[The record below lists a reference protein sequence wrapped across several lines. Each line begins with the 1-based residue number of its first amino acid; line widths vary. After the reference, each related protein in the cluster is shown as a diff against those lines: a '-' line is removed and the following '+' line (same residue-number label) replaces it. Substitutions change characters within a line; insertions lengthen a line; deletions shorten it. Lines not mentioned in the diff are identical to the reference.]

1 MSDRVFNVAVVGA
14 AGLVGEA
21 VVSQLAERDFPIG
34 NIHALDSERAAGKRV
49 EFGSKMIKVE
59 ALEEFDFTRVDI
71 AFFSSGA
78 EISAQYAP
86 RAAES
91 GAVVIDST
99 TCFRYDEDIPL
110 VVPEVNPEMIG
121 DYVNRNIIASPNSLT
136 IQMLVAVNP
145 IHRAVGIDRINV
157 CTYQAVS
164 GSGKQAIEELASQ
177 TARLMN
183 GKSVQA
189 GIYPKQIAFNVLPQV
204 GTLEENGYTREE
216 MKLVIETRKILG
228 SKQIRV
234 NPTAVRVPVFF
245 GYSEAIHLETREKI
259 SAAEARKLLQS
270 APGISVVDDHLDGVY
285 PTPVTDSSGSDATF
299 VGRIREDISHP
310 HGLDLWVVA
319 DNVRNGAARN
329 SIQIAEIL
337 TRDYL

>member
-1 MSDRVFNVAVVGA
+1 MSDRTFNVAVVGA

-21 VVSQLAERDFPIG
+21 VVSMLAERNFPVA
-34 NIHALDSERAAGKRV
+34 NIHAVDSELSAGKRV

-59 ALEEFDFTRVDI
+59 ALKEFDFTRVDI
-71 AFFSSGA
+71 AFFSSGT
-78 EISAQYAP
+78 ETSAQYAQ

-91 GAVVIDST
+91 GAVVIDSSA
-99 TCFRYDEDIPL
+99 CFRYDEDIPL

-121 DYVNRNIIASPNSLT
+121 NYVNRNIIAGPCSST
-136 IQMLVAVNP
+136 TQMLVAVNP
-145 IHRAVGIDRINV
+145 IHRAVGIERINI

-164 GSGKQAIEELASQ
+164 GSGKQAVEELASQ

-189 GIYPKQIAFNVLPQV
+189 GVYTKQIAFNVLPQI

-216 MKLVIETRKILG
+216 MKMVIETRKILG
-228 SKQIRV
+228 SKQIGV

-245 GYSEAIHLETREKI
+245 GYGEAIHLETREKI
-259 SAAEARKLLQS
+259 SAAEAKTLLRS
-270 APGISVVDDHLDGVY
+270 APGVCVVDDHQDGVY
-285 PTPVTDSSGSDATF
+285 PTPVTDSSGNDGTF
-299 VGRIREDISHP
+299 IGRIREDISHP

-319 DNVRNGAARN
+319 DNVRQGTALNC
-329 SIQIAEIL
+329 IQIAEIL
-337 TRDYL
+337 VNEYL